1 MGNQVINSGRRGGHL
16 AATVAANPGMA
27 SIELDI
33 QDPKSIEAAAN
44 KLIADFPKLNVL
56 INNAGIMNFDDVT
69 TRVDE
74 ELLVS
79 TITTNLLGSIRM
91 TGALI

>member
-1 MGNQVINSGRRGGHL
+1 
-16 AATVAANPGMA
+16 MA